1 MPTPNP
7 YRQPRTRA
15 EAIAPL
21 EQVKQACEEDPG
33 YLASVARIIA
43 DVLDQANSVAEPA
56 PPGETAAARA
66 LRLGKNRVVQ
76 AQRRL
81 MDQISTRS
89 A

>member
-1 MPTPNP
+1 MPTNP

-15 EAIAPL
+15 EAGAPL
-21 EQVKQACEEDPG
+21 QAVEENCKADPA

-66 LRLGKNRVVQ
+66 IRLGKNRVAQ
-76 AQRRL
+76 AQRRI
-81 MDQISTRS
+81 MDQVATRS

>member
-43 DVLDQANSVAEPA
+43 DVLDQASSVAEPA

>member
-21 EQVKQACEEDPG
+21 EQVKQACEEDPA

>member
-21 EQVKQACEEDPG
+21 EQVKQACEEDPA

-43 DVLDQANSVAEPA
+43 DVLDQANSVAKPA
-56 PPGETAAARA
+56 PPGETAEARA
-66 LRLGKNRVVQ
+66 LRLGKNRF
-76 AQRRL
+76 QRMQQRML
-81 MDQISTRS
+81 DQVANRS